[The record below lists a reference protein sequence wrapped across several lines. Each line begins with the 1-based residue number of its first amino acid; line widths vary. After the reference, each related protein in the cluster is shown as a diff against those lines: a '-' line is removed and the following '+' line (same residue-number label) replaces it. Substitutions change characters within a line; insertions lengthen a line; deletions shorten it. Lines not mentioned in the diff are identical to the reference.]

1 MVRKSRRRVSRKR
14 VSRKRVSRKRVS
26 RRRVSRKRVSRR
38 RANRRRIK
46 FSAGGSGYYLGR
58 PEISDEELF
67 HWTTE
72 LERFPDGERME
83 QQQRLVIQQLMGIIE
98 KAKKSGRVIEDARDL
113 AQIEQ
118 NLNLR
123 EYVII
128 KPSYTRHIDESINRN
143 NKFVIDALEHL
154 FGIPTKKK
162 QRRIADEEQLQNYN
176 QLRKVFQQKLD
187 HLLTRKDI

>member
-1 MVRKSRRRVSRKR
+1 MS
-14 VSRKRVSRKRVS
+14 
-26 RRRVSRKRVSRR
+26 
-38 RANRRRIK
+38 RRRIK
-46 FSAGGSGYYLGR
+46 FSAGGSGYYLKG
-58 PEISDEELF
+58 PDISDEELLY
-67 HWTTE
+67 WTTE
-72 LERFPDGERME
+72 LERFDDGEYME
-83 QQQRLVIQQLMGIIE
+83 QQQRLAMQQLMGIIE

-128 KPSYTRHIDESINRN
+128 RPSYTHHINESINRN

>member
-1 MVRKSRRRVSRKR
+1 
-14 VSRKRVSRKRVS
+14 
-26 RRRVSRKRVSRR
+26 VSRR

-83 QQQRLVIQQLMGIIE
+83 QQQRLAIQQLMGIIE

-143 NKFVIDALEHL
+143 NKLVIDALEHL

>member
-14 VSRKRVSRKRVS
+14 VSRRRVSRKRVS

-38 RANRRRIK
+38 RANHRRIK

-72 LERFPDGERME
+72 LGRFDDGQDME
-83 QQQRLVIQQLMGIIE
+83 QQQRLAIEQLIGIIE

-113 AQIEQ
+113 AQIEE

-123 EYVII
+123 KYVII
-128 KPSYTRHIDESINRN
+128 RPSYTHHINESINRN
-143 NKFVIDALEHL
+143 NKFVIEALEHL

-162 QRRIADEEQLQNYN
+162 QRRIADEEQLKNYD

-187 HLLTRKDI
+187 YLLTRKDI